1 MSWNKM
7 NALASTYTYV
17 SKNYTAPYIC
27 VFAVLHS
34 GLGGRTFVRD
44 IYRSGKSN
52 RKYPWSYSKGLQCV
66 INIYMYKYIYIFRDF
81 RL

>member
-1 MSWNKM
+1 M
-7 NALASTYTYV
+7 NALASTYTCA
-17 SKNYTAPYIC
+17 SKNYAVSCIC

-52 RKYPWSYSKGLQCV
+52 RKYPWSYSKGLQYD
-66 INIYMYKYIYIFRDF
+66 IYM
-81 RL
+81 